1 MTMTSKPIE
10 RLRHHVTGAI
20 ERGEA
25 QAITEQRAAHTPGPW
40 IRGDRLLDVCAG
52 ASVVATVACA
62 SSHPATEEQAHAN
75 ARLIAA
81 APDLLAALEGI
92 INLHGKACN
101 GLPFSENET
110 QEWTNA
116 HYVARAAIRKAKG
129 E

>member
-40 IRGDRLLDVCAG
+40 IRGARLLDVCAG

-101 GLPFSENET
+101 GLPFSENEI

>member
-40 IRGDRLLDVCAG
+40 IRGARLLDVCAG

-81 APDLLAALEGI
+81 APDLLEALIELQKKLHEAIRLDVKKHYSLMVADAA
-92 INLHGKACN
+92 A
-101 GLPFSENET
+101 ST
-110 QEWTNA
+110 
-116 HYVARAAIRKAKG
+116 AIRKAKG

>member
-1 MTMTSKPIE
+1 MSRKPLDA
-10 RLRHHVTGAI
+10 LRHHVTGAI

-40 IRGDRLLDVCAG
+40 NNSDDGRIY
-52 ASVVATVACA
+52 ATGEIIAD
-62 SSHPATEEQAHAN
+62 ATYGCLSRAETDGN
-75 ARLIAA
+75 TRLIAA

>member
-1 MTMTSKPIE
+1 MTSKPIE

-40 IRGDRLLDVCAG
+40 IRGARLLDVCAG

-81 APDLLAALEGI
+81 APDLLAALEIVSNCIPDSTGGTT
-92 INLHGKACN
+92 LGTWEMQKVR
-101 GLPFSENET
+101 E
-110 QEWTNA
+110 
-116 HYVARAAIRKAKG
+116 AIRKAKG

>member
-40 IRGDRLLDVCAG
+40 IRGARLLDVCAG

-81 APDLLAALEGI
+81 APDLLEALEIVSNCVPDSTSGTT
-92 INLHGKACN
+92 LGTWEMQKVR
-101 GLPFSENET
+101 E
-110 QEWTNA
+110 
-116 HYVARAAIRKAKG
+116 AIRKAKG

>member
-40 IRGDRLLDVCAG
+40 IRGARLLDVCAG

-81 APDLLAALEGI
+81 APDLLAALETI
-92 INLHGKACN
+92 AN
-101 GLPFSENET
+101 SEPMDGDSFVCDFDT
-110 QEWTNA
+110 LQS
-116 HYVARAAIRKAKG
+116 VARAAIRKAKG